1 MRGTKLLEK
10 EGGLYMRRWRYWEPG
25 SWATLETQSRKKLET
40 MMKVLQVILNRPND
54 ALTQNNNTRYK
65 IDVRSVWE
73 LDRVAKEVLIDWC

>member
-10 EGGLYMRRWRYWEPG
+10 EGGLYMRRWRYWKKG
-25 SWATLETQSRKKLET
+25 SWATLETQSRMLET